1 MLRCLGMVF
10 KALMFVLVYFLL
22 LRQGLNMEHRLAL
35 NFEPPAKCWED
46 RCAPT
51 VLGSAA
57 AGIYLS
63 FSTQAPPCLYAP

>member
-35 NFEPPAKCWED
+35 NSDPPAKC
-46 RCAPT
+46 
-51 VLGSAA
+51 
-57 AGIYLS
+57 
-63 FSTQAPPCLYAP
+63 